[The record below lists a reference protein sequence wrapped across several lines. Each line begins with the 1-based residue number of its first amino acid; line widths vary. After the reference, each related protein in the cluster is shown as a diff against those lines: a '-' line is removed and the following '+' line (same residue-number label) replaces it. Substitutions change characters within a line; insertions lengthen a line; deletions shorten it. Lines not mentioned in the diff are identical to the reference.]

1 MEIIVFLSIVIA
13 VLAVL
18 TSIVLVRRVK
28 KQIAEMTDA
37 LVDVKNGNGN
47 RRILSATNELT
58 APLGELAVLKGIDFQ
73 ADTGEVIVIIGP
85 SGMGKSTF
93 LRCINYIE
101 RPEKGIIEIDNV
113 KVDAEK
119 CTEKEIKQLRLKT
132 SMVFQN
138 YNIFKNKTVIENVM
152 LPMTSVQKI
161 EKEIAKEKALQ
172 YLDQV
177 GLLDK
182 VNEYP
187 SRLSGG
193 QQQRVGIARAM
204 AVNPKLIL
212 LDEPT
217 SSLDPELVLGILD
230 ILRNL
235 ANEHKRTMIIV
246 THEMSF
252 AKEIADRIIFMD
264 DGRII
269 EEGTPEKIFSNPQ
282 NERTKRFLERFQT
295 F

>member
-1 MEIIVFLSIVIA
+1 
-13 VLAVL
+13 
-18 TSIVLVRRVK
+18 
-28 KQIAEMTDA
+28 
-37 LVDVKNGNGN
+37 
-47 RRILSATNELT
+47 
-58 APLGELAVLKGIDFQ
+58 
-73 ADTGEVIVIIGP
+73 
-85 SGMGKSTF
+85 
-93 LRCINYIE
+93 
-101 RPEKGIIEIDNV
+101 
-113 KVDAEK
+113 
-119 CTEKEIKQLRLKT
+119 
-132 SMVFQN
+132 MVFQN
-138 YNIFKNKTVIENVM
+138 YNIFKNKTVIENVL

-212 LDEPT
+212 LAEPT

>member
-1 MEIIVFLSIVIA
+1 MIKV
-13 VLAVL
+13 
-18 TSIVLVRRVK
+18 
-28 KQIAEMTDA
+28 
-37 LVDVKNGNGN
+37 
-47 RRILSATNELT
+47 TNLHKSFV
-58 APLGELAVLKGIDFQ
+58 ELAVLKGIDFQ

-182 VNEYP
+182 INEYP

-204 AVNPKLIL
+204 AVNPQLIL

-269 EEGTPEKIFSNPQ
+269 EEGTPEEIFSNPQ

>member
-1 MEIIVFLSIVIA
+1 
-13 VLAVL
+13 
-18 TSIVLVRRVK
+18 
-28 KQIAEMTDA
+28 
-37 LVDVKNGNGN
+37 
-47 RRILSATNELT
+47 
-58 APLGELAVLKGIDFQ
+58 
-73 ADTGEVIVIIGP
+73 
-85 SGMGKSTF
+85 
-93 LRCINYIE
+93 
-101 RPEKGIIEIDNV
+101 
-113 KVDAEK
+113 
-119 CTEKEIKQLRLKT
+119 
-132 SMVFQN
+132 MV
-138 YNIFKNKTVIENVM
+138 
-152 LPMTSVQKI
+152 PMKSVQKI

-182 VNEYP
+182 INEYP

-204 AVNPKLIL
+204 AVNPQLIL

-269 EEGTPEKIFSNPQ
+269 EEGTPEDIFSNPQ

>member
-1 MEIIVFLSIVIA
+1 MIKVTDLHKSFG
-13 VLAVL
+13 
-18 TSIVLVRRVK
+18 
-28 KQIAEMTDA
+28 EM
-37 LVDVKNGNGN
+37 
-47 RRILSATNELT
+47 
-58 APLGELAVLKGIDFQ
+58 AVLKGIDFQ

>member
-1 MEIIVFLSIVIA
+1 MIKI
-13 VLAVL
+13 
-18 TSIVLVRRVK
+18 
-28 KQIAEMTDA
+28 TD
-37 LVDVKNGNGN
+37 LHKSFGD
-47 RRILSATNELT
+47 LH
-58 APLGELAVLKGIDFQ
+58 VLKGIDFQ
-73 ADTGEVIVIIGP
+73 ADTGEVIAIIGP

-138 YNIFKNKTVIENVM
+138 YNLFKNKTVLDNVM
-152 LPMTSVQKI
+152 LPMTSVQKL
-161 EKEIAKEKALQ
+161 EKDEAKKNALQ
-172 YLDQV
+172 YIDQV
-177 GLLDK
+177 GLMDK
-182 VNEYP
+182 INEYP

-212 LDEPT
+212 LDKPT
-217 SSLDPELVLGILD
+217 SSLDPELVLGILE
-230 ILRNL
+230 ILKNL

-246 THEMSF
+246 THEMRF
-252 AKEIADRIIFMD
+252 ARDIADRIVFID
-264 DGRII
+264 DGKII
-269 EEGTPEKIFSNPQ
+269 EEGTPEVLFTDPQ
-282 NERTKRFLERFQT
+282 NERTKKFLERFQNV
-295 F
+295 

>member
-1 MEIIVFLSIVIA
+1 MIKV
-13 VLAVL
+13 
-18 TSIVLVRRVK
+18 
-28 KQIAEMTDA
+28 TD
-37 LVDVKNGNGN
+37 LHK
-47 RRILSATNELT
+47 SF
-58 APLGELAVLKGIDFQ
+58 GELAVLKGIDFQ

-252 AKEIADRIIFMD
+252 AKEIADRVIFMD
-264 DGRII
+264 DG
-269 EEGTPEKIFSNPQ
+269 Q
-282 NERTKRFLERFQT
+282 NYRGRKLQRRFFQILKMKEPKD

>member
-1 MEIIVFLSIVIA
+1 MIKI
-13 VLAVL
+13 
-18 TSIVLVRRVK
+18 
-28 KQIAEMTDA
+28 TD
-37 LVDVKNGNGN
+37 LHKSFGD
-47 RRILSATNELT
+47 LH
-58 APLGELAVLKGIDFQ
+58 VLKGIDFQ
-73 ADTGEVIVIIGP
+73 ADTGEVIAIIGP

-138 YNIFKNKTVIENVM
+138 YNLFKNKTVLDNVM
-152 LPMTSVQKI
+152 LPMTSVQKL
-161 EKEIAKEKALQ
+161 EKDEAKKNALQ
-172 YLDQV
+172 YIDQV
-177 GLLDK
+177 GLMDK
-182 VNEYP
+182 INEYP

-217 SSLDPELVLGILD
+217 SSLDPELVLGILE
-230 ILRNL
+230 ILKNL
-235 ANEHKRTMIIV
+235 ANEHKRTKIIV
-246 THEMSF
+246 THEMRF
-252 AKEIADRIIFMD
+252 ARDIADRIVFID
-264 DGRII
+264 DGKII
-269 EEGTPEKIFSNPQ
+269 EEGTPEVLFTNPQ
-282 NERTKRFLERFQT
+282 NERTKKFLERFQNV
-295 F
+295 

>member
-1 MEIIVFLSIVIA
+1 MIKV
-13 VLAVL
+13 
-18 TSIVLVRRVK
+18 
-28 KQIAEMTDA
+28 TD
-37 LVDVKNGNGN
+37 LHKNF
-47 RRILSATNELT
+47 
-58 APLGELAVLKGIDFQ
+58 GELAVLKGIDFQ

-93 LRCINYIE
+93 LRCINYIA

-182 VNEYP
+182 INEYP

-252 AKEIADRIIFMD
+252 AKEIADRIVFMD

>member
-1 MEIIVFLSIVIA
+1 MIKV
-13 VLAVL
+13 
-18 TSIVLVRRVK
+18 
-28 KQIAEMTDA
+28 TD
-37 LVDVKNGNGN
+37 LHK
-47 RRILSATNELT
+47 SF
-58 APLGELAVLKGIDFQ
+58 GELAVLKGIDFQ

-252 AKEIADRIIFMD
+252 AKEIADRIVFMD

-269 EEGTPEKIFSNPQ
+269 EEGTPEEIFSNHQ
-282 NERTKRFLERFQT
+282 NERTKRFLEIFQT

>member
-1 MEIIVFLSIVIA
+1 MIKV
-13 VLAVL
+13 
-18 TSIVLVRRVK
+18 
-28 KQIAEMTDA
+28 TD
-37 LVDVKNGNGN
+37 LHK
-47 RRILSATNELT
+47 SF
-58 APLGELAVLKGIDFQ
+58 GELAVLKGIDFQ

-138 YNIFKNKTVIENVM
+138 YNILKNKTVIENVM

-182 VNEYP
+182 INEYP

-204 AVNPKLIL
+204 AVNPQLIL

-269 EEGTPEKIFSNPQ
+269 EEGTPEEIFSNPQ

>member
-1 MEIIVFLSIVIA
+1 MIKV
-13 VLAVL
+13 
-18 TSIVLVRRVK
+18 
-28 KQIAEMTDA
+28 TD
-37 LVDVKNGNGN
+37 LHK
-47 RRILSATNELT
+47 SF
-58 APLGELAVLKGIDFQ
+58 GELAVLKGIDFQ

-182 VNEYP
+182 INEYP

-204 AVNPKLIL
+204 AVNPQLIL

>member
-1 MEIIVFLSIVIA
+1 MIKV
-13 VLAVL
+13 
-18 TSIVLVRRVK
+18 
-28 KQIAEMTDA
+28 TD
-37 LVDVKNGNGN
+37 LHK
-47 RRILSATNELT
+47 SF
-58 APLGELAVLKGIDFQ
+58 GELAVLKGIDFQ

-212 LDEPT
+212 LDKPT

>member
-1 MEIIVFLSIVIA
+1 MIKV
-13 VLAVL
+13 
-18 TSIVLVRRVK
+18 
-28 KQIAEMTDA
+28 TD
-37 LVDVKNGNGN
+37 LHK
-47 RRILSATNELT
+47 SF
-58 APLGELAVLKGIDFQ
+58 GELAVLKGIDFQ

-193 QQQRVGIARAM
+193 QQQRVGIARAI

>member
-1 MEIIVFLSIVIA
+1 MIKV
-13 VLAVL
+13 
-18 TSIVLVRRVK
+18 
-28 KQIAEMTDA
+28 
-37 LVDVKNGNGN
+37 
-47 RRILSATNELT
+47 TNLHKSF
-58 APLGELAVLKGIDFQ
+58 GELAVLKGIDFQ

-230 ILRNL
+230 ILKNL

-295 F
+295 ECVNNSV

>member
-1 MEIIVFLSIVIA
+1 MIKV
-13 VLAVL
+13 
-18 TSIVLVRRVK
+18 
-28 KQIAEMTDA
+28 TD
-37 LVDVKNGNGN
+37 LHK
-47 RRILSATNELT
+47 SF
-58 APLGELAVLKGIDFQ
+58 GELAVLKGIDFQ

-182 VNEYP
+182 INEYP

-204 AVNPKLIL
+204 AVNPQLIL

-269 EEGTPEKIFSNPQ
+269 EEGIPEEIFSNPQ

>member
-1 MEIIVFLSIVIA
+1 MIKV
-13 VLAVL
+13 
-18 TSIVLVRRVK
+18 
-28 KQIAEMTDA
+28 TD
-37 LVDVKNGNGN
+37 LHK
-47 RRILSATNELT
+47 SF
-58 APLGELAVLKGIDFQ
+58 GELAVLKGIDFQ

-217 SSLDPELVLGILD
+217 SSLNPELVLGILD

>member
-1 MEIIVFLSIVIA
+1 MIKV
-13 VLAVL
+13 
-18 TSIVLVRRVK
+18 
-28 KQIAEMTDA
+28 TD
-37 LVDVKNGNGN
+37 LHK
-47 RRILSATNELT
+47 SF
-58 APLGELAVLKGIDFQ
+58 GELAVLKGIDFQ

-119 CTEKEIKQLRLKT
+119 CTEKEMKQLRLKT

-182 VNEYP
+182 INEYP

-204 AVNPKLIL
+204 AVNPQLIL

-246 THEMSF
+246 THERSF
-252 AKEIADRIIFMD
+252 SKEIADRIIFMD

>member
-1 MEIIVFLSIVIA
+1 MIKV
-13 VLAVL
+13 
-18 TSIVLVRRVK
+18 
-28 KQIAEMTDA
+28 TD
-37 LVDVKNGNGN
+37 LHKNF
-47 RRILSATNELT
+47 
-58 APLGELAVLKGIDFQ
+58 GELAVLKGIDFQ

-252 AKEIADRIIFMD
+252 AKEIADRIVFMD

>member
-1 MEIIVFLSIVIA
+1 MIKV
-13 VLAVL
+13 
-18 TSIVLVRRVK
+18 
-28 KQIAEMTDA
+28 TD
-37 LVDVKNGNGN
+37 LHK
-47 RRILSATNELT
+47 SF
-58 APLGELAVLKGIDFQ
+58 GELAVLKGIDFQ

-119 CTEKEIKQLRLKT
+119 CAEKEIKQLRLKT

>member
-1 MEIIVFLSIVIA
+1 MIKV
-13 VLAVL
+13 
-18 TSIVLVRRVK
+18 
-28 KQIAEMTDA
+28 TD
-37 LVDVKNGNGN
+37 LHK
-47 RRILSATNELT
+47 SF
-58 APLGELAVLKGIDFQ
+58 GELAVLKGIDFQ

-187 SRLSGG
+187 SRFSGG

>member
-1 MEIIVFLSIVIA
+1 MIKI
-13 VLAVL
+13 
-18 TSIVLVRRVK
+18 
-28 KQIAEMTDA
+28 TD
-37 LVDVKNGNGN
+37 LHKNF
-47 RRILSATNELT
+47 
-58 APLGELAVLKGIDFQ
+58 GELNVLKGIDFQ

>member
-1 MEIIVFLSIVIA
+1 MIKV
-13 VLAVL
+13 
-18 TSIVLVRRVK
+18 
-28 KQIAEMTDA
+28 TD
-37 LVDVKNGNGN
+37 LHK
-47 RRILSATNELT
+47 SF
-58 APLGELAVLKGIDFQ
+58 GELAVLKGIDFQ

-138 YNIFKNKTVIENVM
+138 YNIFKNNTVIENVM

-252 AKEIADRIIFMD
+252 AKEIADRVIFMD
-264 DGRII
+264 NGRII

>member
-1 MEIIVFLSIVIA
+1 MIKV
-13 VLAVL
+13 
-18 TSIVLVRRVK
+18 
-28 KQIAEMTDA
+28 TD
-37 LVDVKNGNGN
+37 LHK
-47 RRILSATNELT
+47 SF
-58 APLGELAVLKGIDFQ
+58 GELAVLKGIDFQ
-73 ADTGEVIVIIGP
+73 ADTGEVIGIIGP

-119 CTEKEIKQLRLKT
+119 CTEKEMKQLRLKT

-252 AKEIADRIIFMD
+252 AKEIADRIIFMN

>member
-1 MEIIVFLSIVIA
+1 MIKV
-13 VLAVL
+13 
-18 TSIVLVRRVK
+18 
-28 KQIAEMTDA
+28 TD
-37 LVDVKNGNGN
+37 LHK
-47 RRILSATNELT
+47 SF
-58 APLGELAVLKGIDFQ
+58 GELAVLKGIDFQ

-113 KVDAEK
+113 KIDAEK

>member
-1 MEIIVFLSIVIA
+1 MIKV
-13 VLAVL
+13 
-18 TSIVLVRRVK
+18 
-28 KQIAEMTDA
+28 TD
-37 LVDVKNGNGN
+37 LHK
-47 RRILSATNELT
+47 SF
-58 APLGELAVLKGIDFQ
+58 GELAVLKGIDFQ

-152 LPMTSVQKI
+152 LTMTSVQKI

>member
-1 MEIIVFLSIVIA
+1 MIKV
-13 VLAVL
+13 
-18 TSIVLVRRVK
+18 
-28 KQIAEMTDA
+28 TD
-37 LVDVKNGNGN
+37 LHK
-47 RRILSATNELT
+47 SF
-58 APLGELAVLKGIDFQ
+58 GELAVLKGIDFQ

-264 DGRII
+264 GGRII
-269 EEGTPEKIFSNPQ
+269 EEGTPEEIFSNPQ